1 MTNTEEIL
9 KILREALNNEDI
21 AILKC
26 KDIQN
31 NYHSIVCAIN
41 RSKDKL
47 EYIPLMA
54 MINDPYKSYTPV
66 DVEHIMANYSRTK

>member
-1 MTNTEEIL
+1 MTNIDEIL

-26 KDIQN
+26 KDGKE
-31 NYHSIVCAIN
+31 NYHSIVCAVN

-54 MINDPYKSYTPV
+54 MINDPYKTYTPV
-66 DVEHIMANYSRTK
+66 DVEHIMANNPRTK